1 MKMPRFQLA
10 HLGSV
15 FKDQSM
21 ELFMGVLGRREI
33 SYVCFFYN
41 PHSSC
46 SILISPGFLGFVG
59 SARRDQRP
67 DLVASTFPS
76 FCSRYFK
83 ECWILLSAGFMEA
96 EGIRVEGIVAVPGCR
111 IVAGDVQQ

>member
-1 MKMPRFQLA
+1 
-10 HLGSV
+10 
-15 FKDQSM
+15 M
-21 ELFMGVLGRREI
+21 EAPGRREM

-83 ECWILLSAGFMEA
+83 ECWILLYAGFMEA
-96 EGIRVEGIVAVPGCR
+96 EGIRVEGNCGR
-111 IVAGDVQQ
+111 SRM